1 MTTIPVKL
9 GAFAGVLAVAFGAAF
24 AVGAAADPATT
35 APAASHRTGGHV
47 AATAHGNSQ
56 SSGQSGAAGSPT
68 GLTVTDAGY
77 TLIPAGAAL
86 PSGSRVPFQFSVT
99 KPQGGRLTNYRVT
112 HEKKLHL
119 IVVRRD
125 LTGFQHVHPTLAADG
140 TWSVH
145 LDVAAAGTYRV
156 FADFA
161 PAGLDRTLTLG
172 TDVFVGGQFRPTALP
187 APAATTTV
195 DGYEMAVN
203 GAPVA
208 GRESDLTFTVS
219 RGGRQVADLQPYLG
233 AFGHL
238 VSLRP
243 GDLAFLHTHP
253 ALQARAGQHGGP
265 QIRFAAVFPTPGTF
279 RLFLDFQHGGAVR
292 TAEFTITVATTEDK
306 EPAAP
311 TVAPNGASPAHG
323 GGHGG

>member
-1 MTTIPVKL
+1 MTRVPVKL
-9 GAFAGVLAVAFGAAF
+9 GAFAGGLAVAFGAAF
-24 AVGAAADPATT
+24 AVGAAADSATSE
-35 APAASHRTGGHV
+35 PAASHG
-47 AATAHGNSQ
+47 ASEQSPATAHSSQ
-56 SSGQSGAAGSPT
+56 AAGQSAAASSLT

-77 TLIPAGAAL
+77 TLAPASAAL
-86 PSGSRVPFQFSVT
+86 PSGSRVPFQFSIT
-99 KPQGGRLTNYRVT
+99 RSQGGRLTDYRVT

-125 LTGFQHVHPTLAADG
+125 LTGFQHVHPTLGADG
-140 TWSVH
+140 TWSTR
-145 LDVAAAGTYRV
+145 LDLTAAGTYRV

-161 PAGLDRTLTLG
+161 PAGLGRTLTLG
-172 TDVFVGGQFRPTALP
+172 TDVSVGGEFRPTALP
-187 APAATTTV
+187 APAATATV
-195 DGYEMAVN
+195 DGYETAVA

-208 GRESDLTFTVS
+208 GRESELTFTVS
-219 RGGRQVADLQPYLG
+219 RAGRPVADLQPYLG

-253 ALQARAGQHGGP
+253 AQQARAGQHGGP
-265 QIRFAAVFPTPGTF
+265 QIRFAAVFPTPGTY

-292 TAEFTITVATTEDK
+292 TAEFTITVDAAKGTEH
-306 EPAAP
+306 AAP
-311 TVAPNGASPAHG
+311 TTAPTGANPSHG